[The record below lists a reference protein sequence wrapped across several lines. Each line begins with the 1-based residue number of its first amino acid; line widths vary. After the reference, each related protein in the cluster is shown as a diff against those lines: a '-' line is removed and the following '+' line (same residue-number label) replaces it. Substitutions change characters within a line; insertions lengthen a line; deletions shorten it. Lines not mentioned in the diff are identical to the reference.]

1 MTTVREI
8 STPSDIET
16 FRALLRQYAA
26 EYPGRFSERM
36 TQDLAELPGRYAP
49 PTGGLYLAYVDDD
62 AVATAAWTRV
72 NDEQAEI
79 KRVYVQRQARGC
91 GIGQA
96 LSRHVADVLRER
108 SFGQMVLST
117 WGDNGGAIALY
128 RKLGFVDIAPFKAI
142 TFPGM
147 AFMGLSLKKT

>member
-1 MTTVREI
+1 LYVTTVHEL
-8 STPSDIET
+8 STPSEIEA

-36 TQDLAELPGRYAP
+36 TQDLADLPGRYAA
-49 PTGGLYLAYVDDD
+49 PTGGLYLAYADDT

-79 KRVYVQRQARGC
+79 KRVYVQPQARGR
-91 GIGQA
+91 GSGQA

-108 SFGQMVLST
+108 GFRQMVLST
-117 WGDNGGAIALY
+117 WGDNAGAIALY
-128 RKLGFVDIAPFKAI
+128 RKLGFVDIVPFKAI
-142 TFPGM
+142 TYPGM
-147 AFMGLSLKKT
+147 AFMGLDL